1 MQIFDINNTALT
13 HETKLRNANFF
24 IFAKTALI
32 EPFTLPASIDTIGDR
47 LFGVRSWTATSVSE
61 FMSEEKQKVE
71 AVRAAF
77 AEEIQ
82 KFDASYFGSVK
93 VDAAVALAELNTIR
107 IRHTGKKSALA
118 AAKGL
123 VGKVAPEER
132 GEFGQFVQSVGK
144 EINEKLDASEATL
157 KKLIEDAKTERERL
171 DVTIPGRRPAT
182 GHLHPLTLLR
192 QRIEDIFVSMG
203 YAIEDDR
210 EIETDHYN
218 FDALNIPDGHPARES
233 QDTFYTT
240 DGFALRSQTSTVQIR
255 AMERRGV
262 PIRIIAPGKVFR
274 RDTPDMTHVPMFHQI
289 EGLCVD
295 KGITMAHL
303 KGTVTEWLKRLFGED
318 TITRFRPSYF
328 PFTEPSAEFDF
339 SCFKCHGSGTVVSGQ
354 RSVVSKDQEPITER
368 CRPCKGSGWI
378 ELGGSGMVH
387 PNVLKNVGVDPTVYS
402 GFAFGFG
409 LERMAALMY
418 SIDDIRHMFDN
429 DVRFLEQFR

>member
-1 MQIFDINNTALT
+1 MSDSNPEINQLRGRLLAELGPVSEPLAAELSLADA
-13 HETKLRNANFF
+13 ETKLRDLNELKVRLTGKKSDLSGLKKV
-24 IFAKTALI
+24 IG
-32 EPFTLPASIDTIGDR
+32 SI
-47 LFGVRSWTATSVSE
+47 AAE
-61 FMSEEKQKVE
+61 N
-71 AVRAAF
+71 RAAF
-77 AEEIQ
+77 AQ
-82 KFDASYFGSVK
+82 A
-93 VDAAVALAELNTIR
+93 
-107 IRHTGKKSALA
+107 
-118 AAKGL
+118 
-123 VGKVAPEER
+123 
-132 GEFGQFVQSVGK
+132 VQSLEREV
-144 EINEKLDASEATL
+144 NSKLESAEAQLTSRVADL
-157 KKLIEDAKTERERL
+157 RTELERL
-171 DVTIPGRRPAT
+171 DVTIPGRRPRT
-182 GHLHPLTLLR
+182 GHLHPITILR
-192 QRIEDIFVSMG
+192 QKIEDIFVSMG

-210 EIETDHYN
+210 EIETDYYN
-218 FDALNIPDGHPARES
+218 FDALNIPENHPARES

-240 DGFALRSQTSTVQIR
+240 EGFALRSQTSTVQIR

-318 TITRFRPSYF
+318 TVTRFRPSYF

-339 SCFKCHGSGTVVSGQ
+339 SCFKCRGTG
-354 RSVVSKDQEPITER
+354 KFEGDR

-387 PNVLKNVGVDPTVYS
+387 PNVLRACGVDPTVYS

-409 LERMAALMY
+409 LERMTAMMY
-418 SIDDIRHMFDN
+418 SIDDIRHMFEN

>member
-1 MQIFDINNTALT
+1 
-13 HETKLRNANFF
+13 
-24 IFAKTALI
+24 
-32 EPFTLPASIDTIGDR
+32 
-47 LFGVRSWTATSVSE
+47 
-61 FMSEEKQKVE
+61 MSEAKEKVE
-71 AVRAAF
+71 SAKYAF
-77 AEEIQ
+77 TQDIARFENLQLNGSGLAETEILLRELGEL
-82 KFDASYFGSVK
+82 KILHTGKRS
-93 VDAAVALAELNTIR
+93 ALAES
-107 IRHTGKKSALA
+107 KKLI
-118 AAKGL
+118 
-123 VGKVAPEER
+123 GKVAPEER
-132 GEFGQFVQSVGK
+132 GTFGQHVQAVER
-144 EINEKLDASEATL
+144 EIVDRLEAVEATL
-157 KKLIEDAKTERERL
+157 NDFITKAKVERDRL
-171 DVTIPGRRPAT
+171 DVTVPGRRPRT
-182 GHLHPLTLLR
+182 GHLHPITLLR

-210 EIETDHYN
+210 EIETDYYN
-218 FDALNIPDGHPARES
+218 FDALNIPEGHPARES

-240 DGFALRSQTSTVQIR
+240 GGFALRSQTSTVQIR

-295 KGITMAHL
+295 PGTTLAHL

-339 SCFKCHGSGTVVSGQ
+339 SCFVCHGTGSAGGS
-354 RSVVSKDQEPITER
+354 QEAGGSEIPESPPTAR

-387 PNVLKNVGVDPTVYS
+387 PNVLKACGIDPQLYS

-418 SIDDIRHMFDN
+418 SIDDIRHMFEN
-429 DVRFLEQFR
+429 DVRFLEQFK